1 MRTRTAGLLC
11 AGCCYL
17 LQWPAIAAGH
27 YDSGASA
34 TEIRIGNIAPY
45 TGAAQ
50 AYAVVARAEAAYFR
64 MINDRGGINGRRI
77 EFISADDASDPAQA
91 LPLARRLVETDQVLA
106 LFSTFGTDANLAIRG
121 YANERKIPQLFV
133 ETSSAVFDDPAHFP
147 WTMGF
152 YATYRNEAEAYA
164 RYVLEHQPDA
174 RIAVLYEQSAAGQ
187 EFRQGLHDGLGEKA
201 SRLIISEASYVAGD
215 STVDAQIDTLQR
227 SGADTFMN
235 FALGIT
241 ASNAIRRAHDIGWQ
255 PLQFIPNASLSVSA
269 FLEPAGLSKAAGI
282 ISSARSKSW
291 WHANAAADPEVR
303 DFLDWMAHYDPGVS
317 PRDQL
322 SVAGYERAEALVA
335 VIRKC
340 GDELT
345 RANLMAQAA
354 SLDLT
359 IGMLR
364 PGIRIRTTPDDYQPI
379 KQLFLIRFDG
389 TEWTALETISGAQ
402 PRR

>member
-1 MRTRTAGLLC
+1 MNNRMAGLLC
-11 AGCCYL
+11 AGL
-17 LQWPAIAAGH
+17 FQAFHAPAIAAEK
-27 YDSGASA
+27 YDTGATA
-34 TEIRIGNIAPY
+34 TEVRIGNSAPY
-45 TGAAQ
+45 SGAAQ
-50 AYAVVARAEAAYFR
+50 AYAAVARAEAAYFR

-91 LPLARRLVETDQVLA
+91 LALAQRLVEKDQVLA

-121 YANERKIPQLFV
+121 YANKHEVPQLFV
-133 ETSSAVFDDPAHFP
+133 ETSSAAFDDPAHFP

-152 YATYRNEAEAYA
+152 YATYRNEGEAYA
-164 RYVLEHQPDA
+164 RYVLEHRPEA
-174 RIAVLYEQSAAGQ
+174 RIALLYEQTAAGL
-187 EFRQGLHDGLGEKA
+187 EFQQGLRDGLGDRA
-201 SRLIISEASYVAGD
+201 SRLIISEASYVAGNANVD
-215 STVDAQIDTLQR
+215 SRVDTLQR

-235 FALGIT
+235 FALGAT
-241 ASNAIRRAHDIGWQ
+241 ASNAIRRAADIGWH

-269 FLEPAGLSKAAGI
+269 FLEPAGLAKAAGI

-291 WHANAAADPEVR
+291 WHADAASDPEVR
-303 DFLDWMAHYDPGVS
+303 DFLDWMARYDPGVS

-340 GDELT
+340 GNDLT

-354 SLDLT
+354 SLDVA

-364 PGIRIRTTPDDYQPI
+364 PGIRVQTSPDDYQPI

-389 TEWTALETISGAQ
+389 REWNGLGTISGAH
-402 PRR
+402 P

>member
-1 MRTRTAGLLC
+1 MKNQAAGLLC
-11 AGCCYL
+11 AGFFYMCQL
-17 LQWPAIAAGH
+17 SAVAAGM

-34 TEIRIGNIAPY
+34 TEIRIGNIASY
-45 TGAAQ
+45 TGPAQ

-91 LPLARRLVETDQVLA
+91 LPLAQRLVEKDQVLA

-133 ETSSAVFDDPAHFP
+133 EASSALFDDPAHFP

-152 YATYRNEAEAYA
+152 YATYRNEGQAYA
-164 RYVLEHQPDA
+164 RYVLGHRPDA
-174 RIAVLYEQSAAGQ
+174 RIGLLYEHSAAGQ
-187 EFRQGLHDGLGEKA
+187 EFQQGLRDGLGEQA
-201 SRLIISEASYVAGD
+201 SRLIVSETSYVAG
-215 STVDAQIDTLQR
+215 SPNVDAQIDTLRR

-235 FALGIT
+235 FTLGAT
-241 ASNAIRRAHDIGWQ
+241 ASNAIRHAHDVGWQ

-269 FLEPAGLSKAAGI
+269 FLEPAGLAKATGI

-291 WHANAAADPEVR
+291 WHANAASDPEVR
-303 DFLDWMAHYDPGVS
+303 DFLDWMAHYDPGIS

-335 VIRKC
+335 VIRQC
-340 GDELT
+340 GDDLT

-364 PGIRIRTTPDDYQPI
+364 PGIRIHTAPNDYQPI

-389 TEWTALETISGAQ
+389 HEWTALEAISGAR
-402 PRR
+402 P

>member
-1 MRTRTAGLLC
+1 MKNRMAGLLC
-11 AGCCYL
+11 AGFFYAFHA
-17 LQWPAIAAGH
+17 PAIAAEK
-27 YDSGASA
+27 YDAGASA

-45 TGAAQ
+45 TGSAQ

-77 EFISADDASDPAQA
+77 DFISADDGSDPAQA
-91 LPLARRLVETDQVLA
+91 LSLAQHLVEKDQVLA

-133 ETSSAVFDDPAHFP
+133 ETSSAAFDDPTHFP

-152 YATYRNEAEAYA
+152 YATYRNESEAYA
-164 RYVLEHQPDA
+164 RYVLEHRPDA

-187 EFRQGLHDGLGEKA
+187 EFQQGLRDGLGDKA
-201 SRLIISEASYVAGD
+201 SRLIISEATYIAGN
-215 STVDAQIDTLQR
+215 SNAAAQIETLQR

-235 FALGIT
+235 FAMGAT
-241 ASNAIRRAHDIGWQ
+241 ASNAIRHAADIGWH
-255 PLQFIPNASLSVSA
+255 PLQFIPNASISVSA
-269 FLEPAGLSKAAGI
+269 FLEPAGLPKAAGI
-282 ISSARSKSW
+282 ISSARSKNW
-291 WHANAAADPEVR
+291 WHADAASDPEVR
-303 DFLDWMAHYDPGVS
+303 DFLDWMARYDPGVS

-322 SVAGYERAEALVA
+322 SVAGYERAEALIA

-340 GDELT
+340 GNELT

-354 SLDLT
+354 SLDLA

-364 PGIRIRTTPDDYQPI
+364 PGIRIQTSPDDYQPI

-389 TEWTALETISGAQ
+389 KEWNALGAISGAH
-402 PRR
+402 P

>member
-1 MRTRTAGLLC
+1 MKNRAAGLLC
-11 AGCCYL
+11 AGFCYL

-45 TGAAQ
+45 TGPAQ

-164 RYVLEHQPDA
+164 RYVLGHRPDA
-174 RIAVLYEQSAAGQ
+174 RIAVLYEQSAAGK
-187 EFRQGLHDGLGEKA
+187 EFRQGLHDGLGDKA
-201 SRLIISEASYVAGD
+201 SSLIISEASYVAGD

-235 FALGIT
+235 FALGTT
-241 ASNAIRRAHDIGWQ
+241 ASNAIRRAHDVGWQ

-269 FLEPAGLSKAAGI
+269 FLEPAGLPKAAGI

-303 DFLDWMAHYDPGVS
+303 DFLDWMTHYDPGVS

-389 TEWTALETISGAQ
+389 IEWTALETISGAQ